1 MDGRALLR
9 ALLLLTLVALIAA
22 APVLADEPALT
33 EQAVVGLGFT
43 YQGQLTDG
51 GAPANGAYDFQFR
64 VFTAEGA
71 AGMLRGVVSTIED
84 IAVDDG
90 RFTTLVTVG
99 DVFHGEELWLEVS
112 VRPGSSSGPFQA
124 LSPRTRL
131 AAAPYASALRW
142 GASMIGSGT
151 GLSVS
156 NRGSMG
162 SPAIIA
168 HSEYTALQGMAVPNG
183 TGVYGGTA
191 AGVGVSGEASTGPAG
206 PGTGIGVLGTSQSG
220 TGVRA
225 WSGTGTALNAG
236 GTGII
241 QSSATSYVFAPAALA
256 QLHGATTGATLKYW
270 GQGNATIQASVE
282 GQKQL
287 VLPISLP
294 GVLYGQPVTVG
305 GYASGYSCT
314 GAASIAKVEFYIT
327 KLDGSYTYSIYTGPW
342 TTPES
347 EWGLIS
353 ASISRHLAA
362 DEGQFALRIYCD
374 MPAGSTI
381 QVTGARLALTHQ

>member
-1 MDGRALLR
+1 
-9 ALLLLTLVALIAA
+9 
-22 APVLADEPALT
+22 
-33 EQAVVGLGFT
+33 
-43 YQGQLTDG
+43 
-51 GAPANGAYDFQFR
+51 
-64 VFTAEGA
+64 
-71 AGMLRGVVSTIED
+71 
-84 IAVDDG
+84 
-90 RFTTLVTVG
+90 
-99 DVFHGEELWLEVS
+99 
-112 VRPGSSSGPFQA
+112 
-124 LSPRTRL
+124 
-131 AAAPYASALRW
+131 
-142 GASMIGSGT
+142 
-151 GLSVS
+151 
-156 NRGSMG
+156 
-162 SPAIIA
+162 
-168 HSEYTALQGMAVPNG
+168 
-183 TGVYGGTA
+183 
-191 AGVGVSGEASTGPAG
+191 
-206 PGTGIGVLGTSQSG
+206 
-220 TGVRA
+220 VRA